1 MSRFHVLNELCN
13 KAMPAPIFL
22 SVIGLFSD
30 VTGAPA
36 IRDAFEQTVEAMRPK
51 HVTASKAA
59 YGEFFFNPKVIEES
73 TVVLTKSD
81 ANTPR
86 YEVNL
91 TLRLSDGDVMSM
103 IGILQWKILEDKIVV
118 TGLNGVE
125 CCQHG
130 KSSER
135 HVYGTW
141 SWYDPAS
148 VVVDERLVKETA
160 PIEIQPTQQKRFI
173 VNQEQQSMAPSNFNL
188 ETLRAEVT
196 AMIGQEAALV
206 DVLARLSHY
215 FLPGHLD
222 ALKSSMHDAVNSY
235 RNKVNDSDVECF
247 FNNLLAI
254 DNSGAVLCIHESTAD
269 DAECLEIETRY
280 QCRDGKVA
288 GLKMILPFRHSHLAA
303 ATNISFYIKGN
314 VMLVFYQDGTIQT
327 KTFTGDTVTLK
338 IPSLLEIAVLHMN
351 EKQMGLKKTLD
362 ILTDLWVKPD
372 GVITF
377 VQAMA
382 RAKAYFGQ
390 GPRLNFITGQYFAT
404 EDTLSD
410 ADFVAVYSPKAQQI
424 EIHAIWTPNGGEPIR
439 LQVHFTLQDD
449 KLLDVTRIELTTVGA
464 AGRPM
469 ILGHWVP
476 QGNADIAVELNT
488 PSLLDLAHAMSH
500 VEVQF
505 HDAMTKLTHYWAN
518 QLYSASFIGALL
530 NARDA
535 FSQVKGESEWENVF
549 LTTEALFEMA
559 MLRVSSVI
567 ATQDRAVIVVY
578 SDNASRDRAGIRLLL
593 NFQEGKLKEVI
604 SAVLFAN
611 INGVEQ
617 RKDVWYNPDVPPS
630 LRNNEESKMSL
641 DTVKR
646 VETVVNADFAR
657 HGKSMKLP
665 LIRVTVEGERQV
677 GKTLVID
684 TLKRV
689 CRDFGSQFE
698 LDFIEH
704 TVYQRNGVAVFAR
717 EEAERERIAAKVQS
731 KRDMH
736 LHCLGTSVDDI
747 IRNSNA
753 LLAAEAALA
762 DILKTPVVP
771 AAYIHLYNH
780 LDDCNAGDVL
790 FSMGGGRY
798 MLYST
803 LKKSTIGSM
812 LITPVVYES
821 SGGGVTKLYVR
832 FSITTINRNG
842 VTEDFFCLAPT
853 TGVSHTFDES
863 CSDDFN
869 PKVLLTAMSSLADL
883 E

>member
-1 MSRFHVLNELCN
+1 MSRFHVLNELCD
-13 KAMPAPIFL
+13 KVMPAPIFL
-22 SVIGLFSD
+22 SVIGLFSN
-30 VTGAPA
+30 VAAARA
-36 IRDAFEQTVEAMRPK
+36 IRAAFEQTIEAMRPK

-81 ANTPR
+81 PKTPR
-86 YEVNL
+86 YML
-91 TLRLSDGDVMSM
+91 TLTFELSDGDTMSLA
-103 IGILQWKILEDKIVV
+103 GILQWQIIDDKIVI
-118 TGLNGVE
+118 TGLNGIE
-125 CCQHG
+125 CCQLGESFGCHT
-130 KSSER
+130 
-135 HVYGTW
+135 YGTW
-141 SWYDPAS
+141 YDPTLPQ
-148 VVVDERLVKETA
+148 VDECLVKETA

-173 VNQEQQSMAPSNFNL
+173 VNQEQQSMTPSNFNL

-196 AMIGQEAALV
+196 AMNGQEAALV

-280 QCRDGKVA
+280 QCCDGKVA
-288 GLKMILPFRHSHLAA
+288 GLKMILPFRHSHLAT

-327 KTFTGDTVTLK
+327 TTFTGASVTLK

-377 VQAMA
+377 VQAMT

-469 ILGHWVP
+469 TLGHWVP
-476 QGNADIAVELNT
+476 QGNPDVEADTKKFVF
-488 PSLLDLAHAMSH
+488 LDLVNEMANNKVNFHRAM
-500 VEVQF
+500 
-505 HDAMTKLTHYWAN
+505 N
-518 QLYSASFIGALL
+518 QLAGHWSTPYGPTAFVKSVLAAQKSFSEMEV
-530 NARDA
+530 D
-535 FSQVKGESEWENVF
+535 SEWGKVF
-549 LTTEALFEMA
+549 LTLSTILDISFI
-559 MLRVSSVI
+559 RVSCI
-567 ATQDRAVIVVY
+567 NAIKDRVDITVY
-578 SDNASRDRAGIRLLL
+578 SDSDSGERVGIRFVV
-593 NFQEGKLKEVI
+593 NFQGAILGEVF
-604 SAVLFAN
+604 SAVFFTTN
-611 INGVEQ
+611 DDNTYQNE
-617 RKDVWYNPDVPPS
+617 RVWHNRELPPS
-630 LRNNEESKMSL
+630 PSAPAESKGLL

-762 DILKTPVVP
+762 DTLKTPVVP
-771 AAYIHLYNH
+771 SAYIHLYNH

-812 LITPVVYES
+812 LITPAVYES
-821 SGGGVTKLYVR
+821 SAGGVTKLHVR

-853 TGVSHTFDES
+853 TGVLHTFDDDR
-863 CSDDFN
+863 SDDFN
-869 PKVLLTAMSSLADL
+869 PKILLTAMSSLTDL

>member
-1 MSRFHVLNELCN
+1 MSRFHVLNELCD
-13 KAMPAPIFL
+13 KVMPAPIFL
-22 SVIGLFSD
+22 SVIGLFSN
-30 VTGAPA
+30 VAAARA
-36 IRDAFEQTVEAMRPK
+36 IRAAFEQTIEAMRPK

-81 ANTPR
+81 PKTPR
-86 YEVNL
+86 YML
-91 TLRLSDGDVMSM
+91 TLTFELSDGDTMSLA
-103 IGILQWKILEDKIVV
+103 GILQWQIIDDKIVI
-118 TGLNGVE
+118 TGLNGIE
-125 CCQHG
+125 CCQLGESFGCHT
-130 KSSER
+130 
-135 HVYGTW
+135 YGTW
-141 SWYDPAS
+141 YDPTLPQ
-148 VVVDERLVKETA
+148 VDECLVKETA

-173 VNQEQQSMAPSNFNL
+173 VNQEQQSMTPSNFNL

-196 AMIGQEAALV
+196 AMNGQEAALV

-280 QCRDGKVA
+280 QCCDGKVA
-288 GLKMILPFRHSHLAA
+288 GLKMILPFRHSHLAT

-327 KTFTGDTVTLK
+327 TTFTGASVTLK

-377 VQAMA
+377 VQAMT

-469 ILGHWVP
+469 TLGHWVP
-476 QGNADIAVELNT
+476 QGNPDVEADTKKFVF
-488 PSLLDLAHAMSH
+488 LDLVNEMANNKVNFHRAM
-500 VEVQF
+500 
-505 HDAMTKLTHYWAN
+505 N
-518 QLYSASFIGALL
+518 QLAGHWSTPYGPTAFVKSVLAAQKSFSEMEV
-530 NARDA
+530 D
-535 FSQVKGESEWENVF
+535 SEWGKVF
-549 LTTEALFEMA
+549 LTLSTILDISFI
-559 MLRVSSVI
+559 RVSCI
-567 ATQDRAVIVVY
+567 NAIKDRVDITVY
-578 SDNASRDRAGIRLLL
+578 SDSDSGERVGIRFVV
-593 NFQEGKLKEVI
+593 NFQGAILGEVF
-604 SAVLFAN
+604 SAVFFTTN
-611 INGVEQ
+611 DDNTYQNE
-617 RKDVWYNPDVPPS
+617 RVWHNRELPPS
-630 LRNNEESKMSL
+630 PSAPAESKGLL

-736 LHCLGTSVDDI
+736 LDRKSV
-747 IRNSNA
+747 
-753 LLAAEAALA
+753 
-762 DILKTPVVP
+762 
-771 AAYIHLYNH
+771 
-780 LDDCNAGDVL
+780 G
-790 FSMGGGRY
+790 
-798 MLYST
+798 
-803 LKKSTIGSM
+803 
-812 LITPVVYES
+812 
-821 SGGGVTKLYVR
+821 
-832 FSITTINRNG
+832 
-842 VTEDFFCLAPT
+842 
-853 TGVSHTFDES
+853 
-863 CSDDFN
+863 
-869 PKVLLTAMSSLADL
+869 
-883 E
+883 